1 MAKAPVKA
9 GVKEDLIL
17 ETEKTTAQEP
27 DAAKKTSTVKVKNLT
42 KSRFV
47 QPGTKITIYGGQ
59 EMPMA
64 NDGWLNNQIAAGFLV
79 IVK

>member
-9 GVKEDLIL
+9 EVKEDLIL
-17 ETEKTTAQEP
+17 ETETTAAKES
-27 DAAKKTSTVKVKNLT
+27 DAKKTTSTVKVKNLT

-47 QPGTKITIYGGQ
+47 QPDTKITIYGGQ
-59 EMPMA
+59 EMPLA
-64 NDGWLNNQIAAGFLV
+64 NDGWLGNQIEAGFMV